1 MRKKQKREQIRCSGC
16 KIAENSNEDKTL
28 GCKIAENSNEDK
40 TLRQD
45 WIQCVCDL
53 WWHGSCGEMG
63 GYLTTNT
70 LHARNV

>member
-28 GCKIAENSNEDK
+28 G
-40 TLRQD
+40 QD